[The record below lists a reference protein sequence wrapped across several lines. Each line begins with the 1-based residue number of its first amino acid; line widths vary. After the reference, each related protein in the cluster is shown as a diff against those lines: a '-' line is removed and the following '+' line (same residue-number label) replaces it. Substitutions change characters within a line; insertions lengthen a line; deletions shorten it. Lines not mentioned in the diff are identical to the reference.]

1 MIDARIEQ
9 FDVIFISGD
18 AYVDHPSFA
27 AAILGRWMQ
36 SLGYTVGI
44 IPQPDVTRLEDFL
57 VLGTPKLCC
66 MISGGNIDSMVLHYT
81 ADKKKRNDDPYSPG
95 GRSGYR
101 PDRALISY
109 TARAKQAFGKEMP
122 IIIGGIEASLRKFAH
137 YDYWSDLVRRSILL
151 DTKADL
157 LIYGM
162 GELQVREILERLRN
176 GESIREINTVAGT
189 ASIIREREFES
200 FSAEKKIVRLDSYET
215 VSERDRKSNQPTQEG
230 KRSYARSFRTV
241 MLHENPFDTTILVQ
255 KHNDSYVAVQPPMR
269 PLTQKE
275 FDAVQELPYRRTP
288 HPRYQGVDIPALRE
302 VQFSLTSNRGCFG
315 SCSFCAITSHQ
326 GRIISPRSTASLV
339 REAESMVAHP
349 DFKGIISDVGGPTAN
364 FQEIACEKQKKS
376 GPCTSR
382 FCLYPTACSELTDSH
397 ASYLEKL
404 RALRSLEGVKR
415 VFIRSGIRYD
425 YLLSK
430 ADRKTR
436 ETFMKDLVTHHVSG
450 QLRVAPE
457 HIARGALQAMGKP
470 DKASYE
476 EFNHLFRQATE
487 KAGKEQYCIP
497 YLIAAHPGTS
507 MKDAIELALYLK
519 KTHFIPE
526 QVQVFYPTP
535 GTVATCMYYTGLDPR
550 PGLDPGHTADTMKE
564 VYVPK
569 GRERNMQRA
578 LLHFHL
584 PQNRKLVMEALRG
597 EQMNNLIPKLLGFR
611 GQDARKK
618 GAGAHRS

>member
-1 MIDARIEQ
+1 MIDARIDQ

-27 AAILGRWMQ
+27 PAILGRWMQ

-44 IPQPDVTRLEDFL
+44 IPQPDVSSVDDFL
-57 VLGTPKLCC
+57 ALGKPRLCC

-81 ADKKKRNDDPYSPG
+81 AEKKRRNDDPYSPG
-95 GRSGYR
+95 GKAGLR
-101 PDRALISY
+101 PDRALIPY
-109 TARAKQAFGKEMP
+109 TSRAKQAFGKETP
-122 IIIGGIEASLRKFAH
+122 IIIGGIEASLRKLAH

-162 GELQVREILERLRN
+162 GELQVQQILERLSK
-176 GESIREINTVAGT
+176 GEHISDINTVAGT
-189 ASIIREREFES
+189 AVLVKERDLAS
-200 FSAEKKIVRLDSYET
+200 FTDGRKVIQLDSYDQ
-215 VSERDRKSNQPTQEG
+215 VSERDRKSNQPTAEG
-230 KRSYARSFRTV
+230 KLSYAKTFRTV
-241 MLHENPFDTTILVQ
+241 MLHENPFDQTILMQ
-255 KHNDSYVAVQPPMR
+255 KHNDSYVAVNPPMR
-269 PLTQKE
+269 PLREEE
-275 FDAVQELPYRRTP
+275 FDWVQELPYLRSP
-288 HPRYQGVDIPALRE
+288 HPRYDGQGIPALNE
-302 VQFSLTSNRGCFG
+302 VQFSLTSNRGCYG

-339 REAESMVAHP
+339 REAEEMKSHP

-364 FQEIACEKQKKS
+364 FQEIACTRQKTH
-376 GPCTSR
+376 GPCTGK
-382 FCLYPTACSELTDSH
+382 FCLYPEPCSELTDSH

-404 RALRSLEGVKR
+404 KALRSLEGVRK

-436 ETFMKDLVTHHVSG
+436 DRFMKELTTYHVSG

-457 HIARGALQAMGKP
+457 HIAKGALEAMGKP
-470 DKASYE
+470 PADSYE
-476 EFNHLFRQATE
+476 DFSALFRETT
-487 KAGKEQYCIP
+487 KKIGKEQYCIP
-497 YLIAAHPGTS
+497 YLIAAHPGTT

-535 GTVATCMYYTGLDPR
+535 GTVATCMYYTSLDPR
-550 PGLDPGHTADTMKE
+550 PTEKLKP

-578 LLHFHL
+578 LLHFHR
-584 PQNRKLVMEALRG
+584 PENRKLVMEALKNEG
-597 EQMNNLIPKLLGFR
+597 MNHLVPKLLQFR
-611 GQDARKK
+611 KEVVRQNVKRR
-618 GAGAHRS
+618 RSQR

>member
-36 SLGYTVGI
+36 SLGYSVGI
-44 IPQPDVTRLEDFL
+44 IPQPDVNSLEDFL
-57 VLGTPKLCC
+57 VLGKPRLCC

-81 ADKKKRNDDPYSPG
+81 ADKKRRNDDPYSPG
-95 GRSGYR
+95 GKSGYR
-101 PDRALISY
+101 PDRALIPY
-109 TARAKQAFGKEMP
+109 TARAKQAFGKETP

-162 GELQVREILERLRN
+162 GELQVQEILERLSR
-176 GESIREINTVAGT
+176 GESIKEINTIAGT
-189 ASIIREREFES
+189 ASIIRERDFET
-200 FSAEKKIVRLDSYET
+200 FSEGKKIIHLDSYET
-215 VSERDRKSNQPTQEG
+215 VSERDRKSNQPTQSG
-230 KRSYARSFRTV
+230 KRSYAKSFRTV
-241 MLHENPFDTTILVQ
+241 MLHENPFNPAVLVQ
-255 KHNDSYVAVQPPMR
+255 RHNDSYIAVQPPMR
-269 PLTQKE
+269 PLTEEE
-275 FDAVQELPYRRTP
+275 FDYVQELPYLRNP
-288 HPRYQGVDIPALRE
+288 HPRYKGFDIPALHE
-302 VQFSLTSNRGCFG
+302 VRFSLTSNRGCFG

-339 REAESMVAHP
+339 REAESMIEHP

-376 GPCTSR
+376 GPCTKR
-382 FCLYPTACSELTDSH
+382 FCLYPTACRELTDSH

-430 ADRKTR
+430 ADARTR
-436 ETFMKDLVTHHVSG
+436 GTFMKELVTHHVSG

-457 HIARGALQAMGKP
+457 HIAQGALQAMGKP
-470 DKASYE
+470 DRGSYE
-476 EFNHLFRQATE
+476 EFTQLFRQATE
-487 KAGKEQYCIP
+487 QAGKEQYCIP
-497 YLIAAHPGTS
+497 YLIAAHPGTT
-507 MKDAIELALYLK
+507 MKDAIELAFYLK

-526 QVQVFYPTP
+526 QVQLFYPTP

-550 PGLDPGHTADTMKE
+550 PGLDADTMRE

-584 PQNRKLVMEALRG
+584 PQNRKLVMEALRN
-597 EQMNNLIPKLLGFR
+597 EQMSNLIPKLLGFNR
-611 GQDARKK
+611 QDTRRR
-618 GAGAHRS
+618 GAGTNRS

>member
-1 MIDARIEQ
+1 MSE
-9 FDVIFISGD
+9 VPLPIF
-18 AYVDHPSFA
+18 
-27 AAILGRWMQ
+27 
-36 SLGYTVGI
+36 
-44 IPQPDVTRLEDFL
+44 
-57 VLGTPKLCC
+57 
-66 MISGGNIDSMVLHYT
+66 
-81 ADKKKRNDDPYSPG
+81 
-95 GRSGYR
+95 
-101 PDRALISY
+101 
-109 TARAKQAFGKEMP
+109 
-122 IIIGGIEASLRKFAH
+122 
-137 YDYWSDLVRRSILL
+137 RRSHVRSRR
-151 DTKADL
+151 KAVHALPD
-157 LIYGM
+157 
-162 GELQVREILERLRN
+162 
-176 GESIREINTVAGT
+176 S
-189 ASIIREREFES
+189 AS
-200 FSAEKKIVRLDSYET
+200 T
-215 VSERDRKSNQPTQEG
+215 
-230 KRSYARSFRTV
+230 
-241 MLHENPFDTTILVQ
+241 
-255 KHNDSYVAVQPPMR
+255 
-269 PLTQKE
+269 
-275 FDAVQELPYRRTP
+275 
-288 HPRYQGVDIPALRE
+288 
-302 VQFSLTSNRGCFG
+302 
-315 SCSFCAITSHQ
+315 
-326 GRIISPRSTASLV
+326 
-339 REAESMVAHP
+339 
-349 DFKGIISDVGGPTAN
+349 
-364 FQEIACEKQKKS
+364 
-376 GPCTSR
+376 
-382 FCLYPTACSELTDSH
+382 PTACSELTDSH

-457 HIARGALQAMGKP
+457 HISRGALQAMGKP